1 MTSTQTV
8 CATLSGTPMGA
19 TFTEKVADKEN
30 HVKVRSQEPGFQIWL
45 AAPQL
50 QWTVQTHKNIKKN
63 TYKYCPTAFIWFVT
77 Q

>member
-30 HVKVRSQEPGFQIWL
+30 HVKVRSQEPGFQI
-45 AAPQL
+45 
-50 QWTVQTHKNIKKN
+50 
-63 TYKYCPTAFIWFVT
+63 
-77 Q
+77 